1 MKKILLLLA
10 AICCLMSCTSRK
22 APRMVIIGLD
32 GLGSAYMDTLKIPV
46 MRGLMAEGT
55 YCLHKRSVL
64 PSSSA
69 INWAS
74 IFNGLPTEIHGYT
87 RWNSQRPD
95 IPCAY
100 ETDRGLPP
108 TLFTIFR
115 EQRPDAKLIALYE
128 WDGVKFCLDTAAL
141 DEHRCVAIDKVD
153 SDRTTEE
160 VIACL
165 TQEKPDLFYVHYDS
179 PDHEGHSIGFGTKEY
194 GDKVEVMD
202 GYVGRIIDALK
213 EAGMYEETVIV
224 VISDH
229 GGIVRSHGKSS
240 VEELEAPIII
250 AGPGVRKG
258 FEIPAPMLQYDV
270 TPTLARILGLKV
282 PDFWR
287 GRAVDCK

>member
-1 MKKILLLLA
+1 MVLLA
-10 AICCLMSCTSRK
+10 AVCCLAACNNNPK

-32 GLGSAYMDTLKIPV
+32 GLGSAYMDSLEIPV
-46 MRGLMAEGT
+46 MRNMMAEGS

-87 RWNSQRPD
+87 RWNSTCPD

-100 ETDRGLPP
+100 QMERGLPP
-108 TLFTIFR
+108 TLFTICR

-128 WDGVKFCLDTAAL
+128 WEGVKFCLDTLAL
-141 DEHRCVAIDKVD
+141 DKYVPLGDDPADNA
-153 SDRTTEE
+153 RTTDA
-160 VIACL
+160 VIECL
-165 TQEKPDLFYVHYDS
+165 TTERPDLFYVHYDS
-179 PDHEGHSIGFGTKEY
+179 PDHEGHGTGFGSDEY
-194 GDKVEVMD
+194 KAKTELLDS
-202 GYVGRIIDALK
+202 YLGRIIDALK
-213 EAGMYEETVIV
+213 EAGMYDETVIV

-229 GGIVRSHGKSS
+229 GGKFRSHGKAS

-250 AGPGVRKG
+250 TGPGIPKG
-258 FEIPAPMLQYDV
+258 YEIPAPMLQYDV
-270 TPTLARILGLKV
+270 TPTLAGILGLKV

-287 GRAVDCK
+287 GRNQLK